1 MQGFGQTFYIFNKML
16 KLFRLSWQTH
26 MYNNI

>member
-16 KLFRLSWQTH
+16 KAFQTELANTYVH
-26 MYNNI
+26 